1 MIYTLNGVTP
11 EYDDTNF
18 IAPSAAVVGDVKMGA
33 YTSIWFNVSMRGD
46 IHKIRIGRET
56 NIQDNAVVHV
66 TGETGPVSI
75 GNRVTVG
82 HSAIVHG
89 CTVEDNV
96 LIGMGAIIL
105 DNAVI
110 GTGSIVGAGA
120 LVTSRTIVPPG
131 SMVLGSPAKVV
142 RPLRPEEIEGIGK
155 FADNYIKNG
164 KVFLSSGFKVQ
175 GSK

>member
-1 MIYTLNGVTP
+1 MIYAFNGITP

-18 IAPSAAVVGDVKMGA
+18 IAPSADVMGDVKLGPR
-33 YTSIWFNVSMRGD
+33 TSVWFNVSIRGD
-46 IHKIRIGRET
+46 IHKIRIGEES
-56 NIQDNAVVHV
+56 NIQDNAVVHI
-66 TGETGPVSI
+66 TEKTGPVSI

-82 HSAIVHG
+82 HGAIIHA
-89 CTVEDNV
+89 CTIEDNV

-110 GTGSIVGAGA
+110 GSGSIVGAGA

-142 RPLRPEEIEGIGK
+142 RPLREEEIAGIGK
-155 FADNYIKNG
+155 YADNYIKNS
-164 KVFLSSGFKVQ
+164 KTFLSPGAFARV
-175 GSK
+175 G